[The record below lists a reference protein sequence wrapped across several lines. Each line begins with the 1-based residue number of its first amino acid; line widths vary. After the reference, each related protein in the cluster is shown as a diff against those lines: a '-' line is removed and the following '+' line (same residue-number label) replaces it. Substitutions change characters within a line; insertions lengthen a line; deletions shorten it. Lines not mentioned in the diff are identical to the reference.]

1 MSVLRTGA
9 NPPYV
14 LSSPIFYGRPR
25 FWSTVW
31 SLSSAGKAWKENTHK
46 TQLRHLDRFYRH
58 CDTKFGPDSLDEA
71 LGANDASRVYE
82 MSADL
87 YVDLTSNADY
97 TTADVQCWDVVRKFV
112 LHFARHWA
120 VGSDA
125 WGYVIG
131 ALNGTGHIRAPT
143 RGRIAF
149 ARALPDVTLNELLAV
164 AEPGAARNPSVSAS
178 VRTRNWLIV
187 LLLLLCGLRRGE
199 SLLLTVDSLKHGVD
213 SASGESV
220 YWLDVTTTDD
230 DEEEDE
236 RSSRPSIKTDESHRQ
251 VRISEEL
258 AALFETYV
266 AEYRSHS
273 DSHRFLLTAKN
284 GNPLSAESVNKLL
297 ARLSAAIS
305 PEAMKRFRERTG
317 GKLRVSPHDLRHTC
331 ATVRY
336 DLFLKSADF
345 NRDLAMQRM
354 RAFFGWALESDM
366 PDLYARAAIQDDLLR
381 SWNDLFDRRIVA
393 LRKGQS

>member
-1 MSVLRTGA
+1 M
-9 NPPYV
+9 
-14 LSSPIFYGRPR
+14 
-25 FWSTVW
+25 
-31 SLSSAGKAWKENTHK
+31 
-46 TQLRHLDRFYRH
+46 
-58 CDTKFGPDSLDEA
+58 DTA
-71 LGANDASRVYE
+71 LGDSDASRVCE
-82 MSADL
+82 MSADF
-87 YVDLTSNADY
+87 YVDLTANADY
-97 TTADVQCWDVVRKFV
+97 TTADVQCWDSVRKFV
-112 LHFARHWA
+112 LHFARYWA
-120 VGSDA
+120 VSSDA

-131 ALNGTGHIRAPT
+131 AINGTGRIRTPR

-149 ARALPDVTLNELLAV
+149 ARALPDVALKELLAV
-164 AEPGAARNPSVSAS
+164 AEPGAGRNPFVSAS
-178 VRTRNWLIV
+178 VQARNWLIV

-213 SASGESV
+213 SASGEST

-230 DEEEDE
+230 DEDE
-236 RSSRPSIKTDESHRQ
+236 RSSRPSIKTVESHRQ

-258 AALFETYV
+258 AASFEAYV
-266 AEYRSHS
+266 AEYRADS
-273 DSHRFLLTAKN
+273 DSHRFLLTAKK
-284 GNPLSAESVNKLL
+284 GNPLSAESVNKMF
-297 ARLSAAIS
+297 ATLSAAIS
-305 PEAMKRFRERTG
+305 PEAMKRFQERTG
-317 GKLRVSPHDLRHTC
+317 SKLRISPHDLRHTC

-381 SWNDLFDRRIVA
+381 SWNDVFDRRITV